1 MSLFE
6 QLQSEMIQAMKQ
18 GDKDKVSTL
27 RMVVSAIKYAAIDEK
42 GSMSDEA
49 VIAILQREAK
59 KRRESISEYQKADRE
74 ALAQKEQ
81 KELDIIDQYLPE
93 MMSEDEVRSTV
104 SSVLGSKTFPNF
116 GAAMGAVMSQLKG
129 KADGTLVS
137 KIVKELY
144 KQV

>member
-18 GDKDKVSTL
+18 GDKEKVSTL
-27 RMVVSAIKYAAIDEK
+27 RMIVSAIKYVAIDEK
-42 GSMSDEA
+42 GGMSDES
-49 VIAILQREAK
+49 VITILQREAK
-59 KRRESISEYQKADRE
+59 KRREAISEYQKADRE
-74 ALAQKEQ
+74 VLAQKEQ
-81 KELDIIDQYLPE
+81 KELDVIDQYLPE
-93 MMSEDEVRSTV
+93 MMGEDEVRDVV

-116 GAAMGAVMSQLKG
+116 GVAMGIVMNQLKG

-137 KIVKELY
+137 RIVKELY